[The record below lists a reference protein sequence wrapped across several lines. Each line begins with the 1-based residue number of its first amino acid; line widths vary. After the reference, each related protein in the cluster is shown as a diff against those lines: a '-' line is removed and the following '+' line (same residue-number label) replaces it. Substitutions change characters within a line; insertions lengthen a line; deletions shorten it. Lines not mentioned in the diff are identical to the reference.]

1 MTDSAES
8 TQLLT
13 VVEVTRELRVSRPTV
28 YKLMAEE
35 GGLKSVRIGNRRLIR
50 RSDLTAFVET
60 MEVAQ

>member
-1 MTDSAES
+1 
-8 TQLLT
+8 
-13 VVEVTRELRVSRPTV
+13 
-28 YKLMAEE
+28 MAEE